1 MGLGVGPGMM
11 MEGKL
16 VVVSVCLTDGVEAVL
31 ARLLKLEVKGL
42 GVGVMKELSDPVL
55 SPFIFAKVA

>member
-1 MGLGVGPGMM
+1 MM